1 MKNKGGKLM
10 GKQSMIVFKN
20 DSIIFGVQDQKD
32 SVEELKIKI
41 KADIADCMDQ
51 MEEAV
56 DESDESYYL
65 GRIQSLRHVLKTIN
79 ELWSDEDGR

>member
-1 MKNKGGKLM
+1 M

-32 SVEELKIKI
+32 SVEELKIEI

-51 MEEAV
+51 MVEAV
-56 DESDESYYL
+56 DESDEAYYL

-79 ELWSDEDGR
+79 ELWGDEDGR

>member
-1 MKNKGGKLM
+1 MKNKGGKSM
-10 GKQSMIVFKN
+10 CKQSTITFKN

-41 KADIADCMDQ
+41 KADIEDCMDQ
-51 MEEAV
+51 MEESV

-65 GRIQSLRHVLKTIN
+65 GRIQSLRHVLALIKGM
-79 ELWSDEDGR
+79 E

>member
-1 MKNKGGKLM
+1 M

-51 MEEAV
+51 MVEAV

-79 ELWSDEDGR
+79 ELWGEE

>member
-1 MKNKGGKLM
+1 M
-10 GKQSMIVFKN
+10 GKQSTITFKN

-51 MEEAV
+51 MVEAV

-79 ELWSDEDGR
+79 ELWGEE